1 MRRVPFGFYNL
12 APAGD
17 PDRGPAFVAR
27 ESEAIVN
34 NRPRNPLRRRPKV
47 FGVVEAIGRR
57 LPELERYDL
66 IRDTSSPSR
75 ANVALYVRKGLEVGT
90 VRWIDHRLSWPRVLH
105 PGLHEPRS
113 TLAVTVE
120 GWTVVVAHAPQVGR
134 PMDGARA
141 EWLDIETRLLASANR
156 NWPVLLLS
164 DSNALWD
171 ELERRVEGAVMGGT
185 PIESAHARYAALK
198 RVRVRPSVG
207 GVPMLSDH
215 KRCLLGTAIRS

>member
-1 MRRVPFGFYNL
+1 MRRVQFSFYNL

-17 PDRGPAFVAR
+17 PQRGPAFVTR
-27 ESEAIVN
+27 EAEAIVN
-34 NRPRNPLRRRPKV
+34 NHPRNPLRRRPKV

-57 LPELERYDL
+57 LPELEHYQL
-66 IRDTSSPSR
+66 IRDTSTASR
-75 ANVALYVRKGLEVGT
+75 ANVALYVRKGLKVGT

-113 TLAVTVE
+113 TLVVTVE
-120 GWTVVVAHAPQVGR
+120 DWTVVVAHAPQVGER
-134 PMDGARA
+134 MNGARA
-141 EWLDIETRLLASANR
+141 EWLDIEAHLLAAANR

-171 ELERRVEGAVMGGT
+171 ELQKRNEGTAMGGT
-185 PIESAHARYAALK
+185 PVESAHVRHARLK
-198 RVRVRPSVG
+198 NIRTPESIR

-215 KRCLLGTAIRS
+215 RKCLLGTAVRA

>member
-1 MRRVPFGFYNL
+1 MKRLPWAFYNL

-17 PDRGPAFVAR
+17 HDRGPTFVAR

-57 LPELERYDL
+57 LPELEGYAL
-66 IRDTSSPSR
+66 VRDTSTPSR
-75 ANVALYVRKGLEVGT
+75 ANVALYVRKGLFPVGIH
-90 VRWIDHRLSWPRVLH
+90 WIDHERDWKRPLH
-105 PGLHEPRS
+105 PGMHEPRS
-113 TLAVTVE
+113 TLVVTVE
-120 GWTVVVAHAPQVGR
+120 GWTVVVAHAPQAGAA
-134 PMDGARA
+134 MAAARA
-141 EWLDIETRLLASANR
+141 EWLDIEAHLLAAANR

-164 DSNALWD
+164 DSNELWD
-171 ELERRVEGAVMGGT
+171 ELQKRNEGTAMGGT
-185 PIESAHARYAALK
+185 PIESAHVRHATLR

-215 KRCLLGTAIRS
+215 KRCLLGTAVSR

>member
-17 PDRGPAFVAR
+17 PDRGSAFVAR

-57 LPELERYDL
+57 LPDLERYTL
-66 IRDTSSPSR
+66 IRDTSTLSR
-75 ANVALYVRKGLEVGT
+75 ANVALYVRKGLKVGS
-90 VRWIDHRLSWPRVLH
+90 VRWIDHQRDWKRPLH
-105 PGLHEPRS
+105 PGMHEPRS
-113 TLAVTVE
+113 TLVVTVE
-120 GWTVVVAHAPQVGR
+120 QWSIVVAHAPQVGD
-134 PMDGARA
+134 PMKAARA
-141 EWLDIETRLLASANR
+141 EWLDIEAHLLAAANR
-156 NWPVLLLS
+156 SWPVLLLS

-171 ELERRVEGAVMGGT
+171 ELRDRVAGTVMEGT
-185 PIESAHARYAALK
+185 PIESAHARHAVLR
-198 RVRVRPSVG
+198 RVRVKPSVG

-215 KRCLLGTAIRS
+215 KRCLLGTAITR